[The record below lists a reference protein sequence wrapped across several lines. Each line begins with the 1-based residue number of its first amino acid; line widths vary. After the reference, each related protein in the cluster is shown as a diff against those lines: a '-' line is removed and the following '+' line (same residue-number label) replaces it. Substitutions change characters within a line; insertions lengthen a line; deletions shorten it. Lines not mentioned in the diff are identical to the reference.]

1 MKGAR
6 TLEVE
11 GPPGPPAYKLL
22 TGVELASLPLLQ
34 WRIKGILPA
43 HGIAQIYGG
52 STAGKSF
59 LAFDMAAAI
68 AEGRDWFGYR
78 VRQAPVTYV
87 ALEGQGGFAQRIR
100 AWEMEQ
106 ARTLPD
112 ALRIVLQPFRIS
124 DPAQIA
130 SLGGAIE
137 QTLAPGCVTVVDTQN
152 ASAPLAD
159 ENSSAEMGAIIEG
172 AKLLAEQ
179 TEGLVILVAHTGKD
193 PARGARGHSSQLP
206 AMDACIAVSREGEH
220 RKWRAE
226 KVKDGSESVDHP
238 FRLRVLDVGR
248 DGDGDAITSCVIER
262 DASAPSRSATLT
274 PGQRLAVNAYVTA
287 CRDGHGRVAPDGRFI
302 GLHVE
307 DWRTAFHAVHTGDTP
322 ESKKKAFQRVRQD
335 LQATGIVT
343 VTDDLYLID
352 LPEVGAQQ
360 SQFFAAATLSGQT
373 GTNRDLSRPV
383 PGQTGHTP
391 LGVSRCPV
399 SVPRRPDVP
408 ANGGHAP

>member
-1 MKGAR
+1 MTQ

-11 GPPGPPAYKLL
+11 ALWPLAYKLL
-22 TGVELASLPLLQ
+22 TGVELASLPSLQ
-34 WRIKGILPA
+34 WRIKGVLPTR
-43 HGIAQIYGG
+43 GIAQIYGG

-78 VRQAPVTYV
+78 VRQAHVTYV

-100 AWEMEQ
+100 AWEMEHD
-106 ARTLPD
+106 RTLPD

-124 DPAQIA
+124 DHAQIA

-159 ENSSAEMGAIIEG
+159 ENSSADMGAIIEG

-179 TEGLVILVAHTGKD
+179 TQGLVILVAHTGKD

-206 AMDACIAVSREGEH
+206 AMDACIAVRRDGEH
-220 RKWRAE
+220 REWRAE
-226 KVKDGSESVDHP
+226 KVKDGSESATHH

-248 DGDGDAITSCVIER
+248 DEDGDTITSCVIER
-262 DASAPSRSATLT
+262 DASAPSRSASLT
-274 PGQRLAVNAYVTA
+274 PGQHLAVNAYVTA
-287 CRDGHGRVAPDGRFI
+287 CRDGYGRVAPDGRFL

-307 DWRTAFHAVHTGDTP
+307 DWRTAFYAVHTGDTI
-322 ESKKKAFQRVRQD
+322 EAKKKAFQRVRQD
-335 LQATGIVT
+335 LQTTGIVT
-343 VTDDLYLID
+343 ATNDLYLVD
-352 LPEVGAQQ
+352 LPEVEAQR
-360 SQFFAAATLSGQT
+360 SQFFAAATLSGQ
-373 GTNRDLSRPV
+373 
-383 PGQTGHTP
+383 PGQTGTRPAGPGTNGTHSFRSVP
-391 LGVSRCPV
+391 MSRPGAPVSR
-399 SVPRRPDVP
+399 VPTSE
-408 ANGGHAP
+408 GSAP

>member
-6 TLEVE
+6 TLEIQ
-11 GPPGPPAYKLL
+11 GPPGPPPYKLL
-22 TGVELASLPLLQ
+22 TGAELASLPSMQ
-34 WRIKGILPA
+34 WRIKGVLPT

-100 AWEMEQ
+100 AWEMEH

-124 DPAQIA
+124 DREQIA

-137 QTLAPGCVTVVDTQN
+137 KTLASGCVTVVDTQN

-159 ENSSAEMGAIIEG
+159 ENSSSEMGAIIEG

-179 TEGLVILVAHTGKD
+179 TQGLVILVAHTGKD
-193 PARGARGHSSQLP
+193 STKGARGHSSQLP
-206 AMDACIAVSREGEH
+206 AMDACIAVRRDGEH
-220 RKWRAE
+220 REWKAE
-226 KVKDGSESVDHP
+226 KVKDGSEGVAHP

-248 DGDGDAITSCVIER
+248 DQDGDAITSCVIER
-262 DASAPSRSATLT
+262 DASAPSRSVTLT
-274 PGQRLAVNAYVTA
+274 PGQRLAINAYVTA
-287 CRDGHGRVAPDGRFI
+287 CRDGHGRVSPDRFI

-307 DWRTAFHAVHTGDTP
+307 DWRIAFYAVHTGDTA
-322 ESKKKAFQRVRQD
+322 EAKKKAFQRVRQD
-335 LQATGIVT
+335 LQTAGIVT
-343 VTDDLYLID
+343 AANDLYLVD
-352 LPEVGAQQ
+352 LPEVDAQR
-360 SQFFAAATLSGQT
+360 SQFFAAATLSGQ
-373 GTNRDLSRPV
+373 
-383 PGQTGHTP
+383 PGQTGTCPAGPGTNGTHP
-391 LGVSRCPV
+391 FRGVPMSRSGVPVSR
-399 SVPRRPDVP
+399 VP
-408 ANGGHAP
+408 ANEGHAP